1 MDTSPITFNRTEI
14 LYECIMCTH
23 SVCTPVP
30 HSSMLRLPVTSFVAF
45 FCPYVILYFSFIVC
59 YRVFDQS
66 ICCSLSLSTCC
77 NTSTKTMF
85 KTFFFVLKKQQQK
98 IVFFSKKFILA
109 YNFVPLVFLSV
120 YRSHVILVT
129 LSLTINPLYSDFFVR
144 FCYYNRQLMR
154 LPFVK
159 SNHRGQR

>member
-85 KTFFFVLKKQQQK
+85 KTFFFCIKETTTKNR
-98 IVFFSKKFILA
+98 VFFQKVHSCIQFCSISL
-109 YNFVPLVFLSV
+109 FVGLSIACHFGYTV
-120 YRSHVILVT
+120 AHHKPVV
-129 LSLTINPLYSDFFVR
+129 
-144 FCYYNRQLMR
+144 Q
-154 LPFVK
+154 
-159 SNHRGQR
+159 